1 MVQNVLY
8 RAVVWILENAG
19 SEWLVQSLTFSIRF
33 TERDAGVSD
42 HGKRDGMT
50 ARGIVKFWNGED
62 GYGFVTP
69 IEGDKIFCHANS
81 ILDGNVLHPGTW
93 VEFTYRYDRYKNQY
107 SADNLTGGKDT
118 PRPGWAIVSHC

>member
-33 TERDAGVSD
+33 TERDADVKD
-42 HGKRDGMT
+42 HGKRDGMK
-50 ARGIVKFWNGED
+50 ARGIVQFWNEET

-69 IEGDKIFCHANS
+69 IEGDKIFCHARA
-81 ILDGNVLHPGTW
+81 ILDGKMLHPGTL
-93 VEFTYRYDRYKNQY
+93 VEFTYRYDEYENRY
-107 SADNLTGGKDT
+107 SADDVTGGKNA
-118 PRPGWAIVSHC
+118 PPQGWAIVSHC